1 MFLYII
7 RTIWSLSVS
16 CGVFT
21 IISSLL
27 CVLALRLYC
36 MDGGSGK
43 YGTCRHTERQ
53 IITVMIYVYAD
64 STSHR
69 DSSATAVTLSAVET
83 QGPGGVK
90 SLLDVVV
97 VDSGSSAVVAVAPA
111 RSPLAR
117 LRTRKVQWQE
127 CDKCARSD
135 HSSDEASLLI
145 MMMIIIIIII

>member
-1 MFLYII
+1 MYRCRFFLVALLAVLYDL
-7 RTIWSLSVS
+7 RPY
-16 CGVFT
+16 GVIKNNKKNT
-21 IISSLL
+21 TN
-27 CVLALRLYC
+27 
-36 MDGGSGK
+36 GS
-43 YGTCRHTERQ
+43 RQ
-53 IITVMIYVYAD
+53 IRYNVGYVHVYTD

-69 DSSATAVTLSAVET
+69 DSSTTAVTLSAVET
-83 QGPGGVK
+83 RGPGGVK

-135 HSSDEASLLI
+135 HSSDEASSPTVVVVVVVVVV
-145 MMMIIIIIII
+145 

>member
-1 MFLYII
+1 ML
-7 RTIWSLSVS
+7 TM
-16 CGVFT
+16 C
-21 IISSLL
+21 
-27 CVLALRLYC
+27 
-36 MDGGSGK
+36 
-43 YGTCRHTERQ
+43 
-53 IITVMIYVYAD
+53 AD

-97 VDSGSSAVVAVAPA
+97 VDSGSSAMVAVAPS

-135 HSSDEASLLI
+135 HSSDEASSLRSTTCCVYTKCGSVPI
-145 MMMIIIIIII
+145 EWIGK

>member
-1 MFLYII
+1 MS
-7 RTIWSLSVS
+7 T
-16 CGVFT
+16 
-21 IISSLL
+21 
-27 CVLALRLYC
+27 
-36 MDGGSGK
+36 
-43 YGTCRHTERQ
+43 
-53 IITVMIYVYAD
+53 D

-69 DSSATAVTLSAVET
+69 ESSATAVTLSAVET

-97 VDSGSSAVVAVAPA
+97 VDSGSSAVVAVAPS

-135 HSSDEASLLI
+135 HSSDEVSSEERCALLVPLTFG
-145 MMMIIIIIII
+145 